1 MQETPVQF
9 LVWEDSLEKGKD
21 SVFLCFPGGSEGK
34 ESTAMQETWVQSLG
48 CEDALEEGMTT
59 RSSSLAWRLPMD
71 GGTRWATVHGVK
83 KSWTGLSK

>member
-48 CEDALEEGMTT
+48 CEDPLEEGMTT

-71 GGTRWATVHGVK
+71 GGT
-83 KSWTGLSK
+83 